1 MMNRYSLYFKDNHL
15 EDSYQKYLLEINR
28 RPLLK
33 RLIISTTLVLIT
45 DLL

>member
-1 MMNRYSLYFKDNHL
+1 MNRYSLYFKDIHL
-15 EDSYQKYLLEINR
+15 EDSYQKYWLDVTR

-33 RLIISTTLVLIT
+33 RLVISTTLVLIT